1 MALPPAPE
9 QFWADTRSET
19 ASVSPCPEAA
29 CEDPEED
36 VPDEEREDEDEDEEE
51 EVEEGE
57 EDDEEL

>member
-29 CEDPEED
+29 CEDPEEED
-36 VPDEEREDEDEDEEE
+36 VPDEEGEEEE

-57 EDDEEL
+57 DPEEEL